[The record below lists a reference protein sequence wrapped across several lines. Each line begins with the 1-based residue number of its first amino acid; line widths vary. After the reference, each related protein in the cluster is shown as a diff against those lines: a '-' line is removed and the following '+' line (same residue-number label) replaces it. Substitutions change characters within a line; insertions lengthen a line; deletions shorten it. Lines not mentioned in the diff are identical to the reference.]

1 MKNDDVVAALGA
13 YMLLAMREAGESF
26 VKVEYRR
33 NAIVHLH
40 AASSEVSIF
49 ADGDVV
55 TIKSDEPR
63 TPEELGGLRPDDIE
77 FDVRPDDLGRV
88 SPGDL
93 EALRMAAKQVRYRRN
108 P

>member
-1 MKNDDVVAALGA
+1 MF
-13 YMLLAMREAGESF
+13 LAMREAGESF

-40 AASSEVSIF
+40 AASSRVSF
-49 ADGDVV
+49 CAYGDVV
-55 TIKSDEPR
+55 TIRS
-63 TPEELGGLRPDDIE
+63 
-77 FDVRPDDLGRV
+77 DDLGRV

-93 EALRMAAKQVRYRRN
+93 EALRMTAKRVRYRRN

>member
-13 YMLLAMREAGESF
+13 YMLLAMREAGEWF

-33 NAIVHLH
+33 NAIVYLH
-40 AASSEVSIF
+40 AAPSQVSIF

-55 TIKSDEPR
+55 TIKSDDPR
-63 TPEELGGLRPDDIE
+63 TPEELGGLRPDDS
-77 FDVRPDDLGRV
+77 GRV
-88 SPGDL
+88 SPSDL
-93 EALRMAAKQVRYRRN
+93 EALRMTAKRVWYRHN

>member
-1 MKNDDVVAALGA
+1 VKNDDVVAALAA

-33 NAIVHLH
+33 NAIVYLY
-40 AASSEVSIF
+40 AASSQVSIF
-49 ADGDVV
+49 ADGDVI
-55 TIKSDEPR
+55 TIKSDDLR

-77 FDVRPDDLGRV
+77 FNVHPDNQGRV

-93 EALRMAAKQVRYRRN
+93 EALRMTAKRVWYRHN

>member
-13 YMLLAMREAGESF
+13 YMLLAMREAGEWF

-33 NAIVHLH
+33 NAIVYLY
-40 AASSEVSIF
+40 AVSSEVSIF

-55 TIKSDEPR
+55 TIKSDDPR
-63 TPEELGGLRPDDIE
+63 TPEELDGLRPDDIE
-77 FDVRPDDLGRV
+77 FDVHLDDLGRV
-88 SPGDL
+88 SPGEL
-93 EALRMAAKQVRYRRN
+93 EALRMAAKRVWYRHN

>member
-13 YMLLAMREAGESF
+13 YMLLAMREAGEWF

-33 NAIVHLH
+33 NAIVYLR
-40 AASSEVSIF
+40 AASSQVSIF

-55 TIKSDEPR
+55 TIKSDDPR

-77 FDVRPDDLGRV
+77 FDVRPDDSGRV
-88 SPGDL
+88 SPSDQ
-93 EALRMAAKQVRYRRN
+93 EALRMTAKRVWYRHN

>member
-13 YMLLAMREAGESF
+13 YMLLAMREAGEWF

-33 NAIVHLH
+33 NAIVYLY

-55 TIKSDEPR
+55 TIKSDDPAR
-63 TPEELGGLRPDDIE
+63 
-77 FDVRPDDLGRV
+77 
-88 SPGDL
+88 
-93 EALRMAAKQVRYRRN
+93 RRN
-108 P
+108 WAVSVLTTSRSMFTPTTWDE

>member
-13 YMLLAMREAGESF
+13 YMLLAMREAGERF

-40 AASSEVSIF
+40 AASSQVSIC
-49 ADGDVV
+49 AYGDVV
-55 TIKSDEPR
+55 TIKSDDPR
-63 TPEELGGLRPDDIE
+63 TPEELDGLRLDDIE
-77 FDVRPDDLGRV
+77 FDVHPDDSGRV

-93 EALRMAAKQVRYRRN
+93 EALRMTAKRVRYRHN

>member
-1 MKNDDVVAALGA
+1 MKNDNVVAALAA
-13 YMLLAMREAGESF
+13 YMLLAMREAGEWF

-33 NAIVHLH
+33 NAIAHVY
-40 AASSEVSIF
+40 AASSQVSIF

-55 TIKSDEPR
+55 TIKSDDPR
-63 TPEELGGLRPDDIE
+63 TPGELGGL
-77 FDVRPDDLGRV
+77 RPDDLGRV

-93 EALRMAAKQVRYRRN
+93 EALRMTAKRVRYRRN

>member
-13 YMLLAMREAGESF
+13 YMLLAMREAGEWF
-26 VKVEYRR
+26 VKIEYRR
-33 NAIVHLH
+33 NAIVYLY

-55 TIKSDEPR
+55 TIKSDDPR
-63 TPEELGGLRPDDIE
+63 TPEELVGLRPDDIE

>member
-1 MKNDDVVAALGA
+1 MKNDNVVAALGA
-13 YMLLAMREAGESF
+13 YMLLAMREAGEWF

-33 NAIVHLH
+33 NAIVHVH
-40 AASSEVSIF
+40 AASSQVRIF

-55 TIKSDEPR
+55 TIKSDDPR

-77 FDVRPDDLGRV
+77 FDIHPDDLGRV
-88 SPGDL
+88 GPNDL
-93 EALRMAAKQVRYRRN
+93 EALRMTAKRVRYRRN

>member
-13 YMLLAMREAGESF
+13 YMLLAMREAGEWF

-33 NAIVHLH
+33 NAIVYLY

-55 TIKSDEPR
+55 TIKSDDPR
-63 TPEELGGLRPDDIE
+63 TPEELGGLRPDDIA
-77 FDVRPDDLGRV
+77 FDVHPDDLGRV
-88 SPGDL
+88 SPSDS
-93 EALRMAAKQVRYRRN
+93 EAPRITAKRVWYRRN

>member
-13 YMLLAMREAGESF
+13 YMLLAMREAGEGF

-40 AASSEVSIF
+40 AASSQVDIF

-55 TIKSDEPR
+55 TIKSDDTR
-63 TPEELGGLRPDDIE
+63 TPEELGGLRPDDIA
-77 FDVRPDDLGRV
+77 FDVHPDDSGRV
-88 SPGDL
+88 SPGEL
-93 EALRMAAKQVRYRRN
+93 QALRMAAKRVWYRHN

>member
-1 MKNDDVVAALGA
+1 MKNDNVVAALAA
-13 YMLLAMREAGESF
+13 YMLLAMREAGEWF

-33 NAIVHLH
+33 NAIAHVY
-40 AASSEVSIF
+40 AASSQVSIF

-55 TIKSDEPR
+55 TIKSDDPR
-63 TPEELGGLRPDDIE
+63 TPGELGGLRPDDIE
-77 FDVRPDDLGRV
+77 FDVHPDDLGRV

-93 EALRMAAKQVRYRRN
+93 EALRMTAKRVRYRRN

>member
-13 YMLLAMREAGESF
+13 YMLLAMREAGECF

-40 AASSEVSIF
+40 AASSQVDIF

-55 TIKSDEPR
+55 TIKSDDTR
-63 TPEELGGLRPDDIE
+63 TPEELGGLRPDDIA
-77 FDVRPDDLGRV
+77 FDVHPDDSGRV
-88 SPGDL
+88 SPGEL
-93 EALRMAAKQVRYRRN
+93 QALRMAAKRVWYRHN

>member
-13 YMLLAMREAGESF
+13 YLLLAMREAGEWF

-33 NAIVHLH
+33 NAIVYLY
-40 AASSEVSIF
+40 ASSSEVSIF

-55 TIKSDEPR
+55 TIKSDDPR

-77 FDVRPDDLGRV
+77 FDVHPDDSGRV
-88 SPGDL
+88 SPGEL
-93 EALRMAAKQVRYRRN
+93 EALRMAAKRVWYRHN

>member
-13 YMLLAMREAGESF
+13 YMLLAMREAGERF

-33 NAIVHLH
+33 NAIVYLH
-40 AASSEVSIF
+40 AASSQVSIF
-49 ADGDVV
+49 ADGDIV
-55 TIKSDEPR
+55 TIKSDDPR
-63 TPEELGGLRPDDIE
+63 TPEEPGGLRPDDIE
-77 FDVRPDDLGRV
+77 FDIHPDDLGRV

-93 EALRMAAKQVRYRRN
+93 EALRMTAKRVRHRRN

>member
-13 YMLLAMREAGESF
+13 YMLLAMREAGEWF

-33 NAIVHLH
+33 NAIVYLY

-55 TIKSDEPR
+55 TIKSDVH
-63 TPEELGGLRPDDIE
+63 PDDS
-77 FDVRPDDLGRV
+77 GRV
-88 SPGDL
+88 SPGEL
-93 EALRMAAKQVRYRRN
+93 EALRMAAKRVWYRHN

>member
-40 AASSEVSIF
+40 AASSRVSIC
-49 ADGDVV
+49 ADSDVV
-55 TIKSDEPR
+55 TIRSDDPR
-63 TPEELGGLRPDDIE
+63 TPEELDGLRPDDIE
-77 FDVRPDDLGRV
+77 FDVHLNDLGRV

-93 EALRMAAKQVRYRRN
+93 EALRMTAKRVRYRRN

>member
-33 NAIVHLH
+33 NAIVYLH
-40 AASSEVSIF
+40 AASSRVSIC
-49 ADGDVV
+49 AYGDVV
-55 TIKSDEPR
+55 TIRSDDPR
-63 TPEELGGLRPDDIE
+63 TPEELGGLHPDDIE
-77 FDVRPDDLGRV
+77 FDVRPDDSGRV
-88 SPGDL
+88 SPSDL
-93 EALRMAAKQVRYRRN
+93 EALRITAKRVRYRRN